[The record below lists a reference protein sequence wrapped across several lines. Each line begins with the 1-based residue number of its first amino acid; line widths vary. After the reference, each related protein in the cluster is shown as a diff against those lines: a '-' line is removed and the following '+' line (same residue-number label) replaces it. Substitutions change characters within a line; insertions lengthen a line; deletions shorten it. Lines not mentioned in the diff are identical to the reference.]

1 MSYRARHLIRRAAG
15 DVQPG
20 APLPELA
27 DGERDTLLALG
38 AIELVAD
45 VQLVPDGAGAA
56 QRPAD
61 KPQAHRR
68 KREAVDQ

>member
-20 APLPELA
+20 APLPDLS

-45 VQLVPDGAGAA
+45 VQPVELMQAE
-56 QRPAD
+56 